1 VVCIDAMEFMP
12 PEDWPGILERF
23 HRALRPG
30 GLLYLTVELH
40 PEDQVRERNQEAR
53 RSGLRLV
60 KGEIVWDAPDGLL
73 TTTTRRLEPIRAWLA
88 AAGFVIE
95 EEAEEPWHEELQLP
109 ASAGALGDVARL
121 SIVAR

>member
-30 GLLYLTVELH
+30 GWLYLTVELH

-73 TTTTRRLEPIRAWLA
+73 TTTTRRWSRSGRGSP
-88 AAGFVIE
+88 
-95 EEAEEPWHEELQLP
+95 PP
-109 ASAGALGDVARL
+109 ASSSRRRPRSPGMRNYSYQQVLARL
-121 SIVAR
+121 ATSPG